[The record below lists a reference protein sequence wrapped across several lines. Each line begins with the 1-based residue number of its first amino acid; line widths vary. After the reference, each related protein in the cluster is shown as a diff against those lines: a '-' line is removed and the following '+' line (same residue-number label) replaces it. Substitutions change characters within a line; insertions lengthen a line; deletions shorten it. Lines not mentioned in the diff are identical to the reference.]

1 MFTMGVVVVVQDKLF
16 YHSCRLVGVGPKVEV
31 KARSIMKSTKFIAR
45 LLGLLIQLDLANLA
59 AIYAPVT
66 RSMPAIKMDFHSVDS
81 RRFNRPDSRPVIV
94 PI

>member
-1 MFTMGVVVVVQDKLF
+1 MKACIDQRTRDSLAYGFEQ
-16 YHSCRLVGVGPKVEV
+16 VEV